1 MNHPVKKPHN
11 QLNILYNQDYYQWV
25 QNTIDSIHNRDLNSL
40 DWENLLEELKD
51 LGNEQKHQ
59 LESRLLVLFEHLLKL
74 AYWQQERDYNS
85 RGWKGTIIEQRKQIK
100 KLLKRNPSLKS
111 FFLEIVAEIYQDA
124 RDIAIVKTG
133 LEPLIFPLEPFFTDE
148 QALDENWLPDEIK

>member
-1 MNHPVKKPHN
+1 MLDSK
-11 QLNILYNQDYYQWV
+11 QELNTLYHQDLYQWIETTIHKIQH
-25 QNTIDSIHNRDLNSL
+25 QNLDQL
-40 DWENLLEELKD
+40 DWENLILELED
-51 LGNEQKHQ
+51 LGNSQKHE

-124 RDIAIVKTG
+124 RDITIVKTG